1 MSGLYN
7 RDYSTLLSS
16 EIEERE
22 RLEEKYSSA
31 KLGHCVPFLEYP
43 KAVRHNMS
51 IFPNNYLDIAELQD
65 KERIKE
71 VCEKYNELLGN
82 GSINELSI
90 KRFIQD
96 NRYYFI
102 PASIFTRFS
111 FGHHDAFLFKEFPL
125 GTRYVADYLLIGRS
139 SDGYSFVFVE
149 FEHPYRNIKLQDG
162 ELGEAFRKGISQVTD
177 WKRFLE
183 SHYNAI
189 SDELKKHS
197 NPKNNMPD
205 EMYTFDSSRMNYVVV
220 AGKRSDFNEN
230 TYRIRREYK
239 IDKNVSLLHY
249 DNLYDYS
256 LKLIKQGNY

>member
-7 RDYSTLLSS
+7 RDYCVLSS
-16 EIEERE
+16 NE
-22 RLEEKYSSA
+22 LPEK
-31 KLGHCVPFLEYP
+31 KRIDDECKVGIIFKKNPFLLYP

-51 IFPNNYLDIAELQD
+51 IFPNNYLDIAEIQD

-96 NRYYFI
+96 NSYYFI
-102 PASIFTRFS
+102 PASIFTIFS

-149 FEHPYRNIKLQDG
+149 FEHPYRNIILQDG

-197 NPKNNMPD
+197 NPKINMPD

-239 IDKNVSLLHY
+239 IDKNVTLLHY